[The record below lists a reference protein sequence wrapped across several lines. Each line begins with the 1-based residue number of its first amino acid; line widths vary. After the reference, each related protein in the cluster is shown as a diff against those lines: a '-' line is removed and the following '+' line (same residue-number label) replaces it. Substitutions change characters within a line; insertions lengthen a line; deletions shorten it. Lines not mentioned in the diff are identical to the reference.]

1 MQNRMTLCLLLLAT
15 PLLVSQTFAH
25 VAIFPREAVSG
36 TAHHFFQVRAPVE
49 DGGRTVELKIE
60 IPPEWKEAG
69 GQVDRVEYNPNWQVD
84 IQRDEDNWIQAIT
97 WHGAEAPSYAYISFG
112 MIVTL
117 PDLAGMQQVP
127 AWQKYA
133 DGHVKAFIEDRNQ
146 EGALNPKPGIL
157 LVEDEGTP
165 SAEPISD
172 AGQAE
177 GGASS
182 LLYLGLSALIGG
194 VIGGVLVKLTAKNG

>member
-1 MQNRMTLCLLLLAT
+1 MQNRMTPCLLLLAG

-25 VAIFPREAVSG
+25 VAIFPREAPSG
-36 TAHHFFQVRAPVE
+36 SRHHFFEVRAPVE
-49 DGGRTVELKIE
+49 EGVPTVELKIE
-60 IPPEWKEAG
+60 IPAEWKEAG

-97 WHGAEAPSYAYISFG
+97 WHGAEAPSYAYIHFG
-112 MIVTL
+112 MIITL
-117 PDLAGMQQVP
+117 PDLTGMQQVK

-133 DGHVKAFIEDRNQ
+133 DGKVVAFIEDRNQ

-157 LVEDEGTP
+157 LLEDAGAP
-165 SAEPISD
+165 STEPMASD
-172 AGQAE
+172 GQAE
-177 GGASS
+177 GNTSP

-194 VIGGVLVKLTAKNG
+194 VIGGVLVKLTTKNG

>member
-1 MQNRMTLCLLLLAT
+1 MQNRMTLCFLLLAS

-25 VAIFPREAVSG
+25 VSIFPREAPSG
-36 TAHHFFQVRAPVE
+36 SRHHFFQVRAPVE
-49 DGGRTVELKIE
+49 ENVPTIELKIE

-112 MIVTL
+112 MIITL
-117 PDLAGMQQVP
+117 PDLTGMQQVR
-127 AWQKYA
+127 AWQKYG
-133 DGHVKAFIEDRNQ
+133 DGKVVAFIEDRNQ

-157 LVEDEGTP
+157 LLEDEGAAAT
-165 SAEPISD
+165 EPI
-172 AGQAE
+172 
-177 GGASS
+177 ASTDEDEDNAS
-182 LLYLGLSALIGG
+182 PLLYFGLSALIGG
-194 VIGGVLVKLTAKNG
+194 VIGGVLVKLTGKNG